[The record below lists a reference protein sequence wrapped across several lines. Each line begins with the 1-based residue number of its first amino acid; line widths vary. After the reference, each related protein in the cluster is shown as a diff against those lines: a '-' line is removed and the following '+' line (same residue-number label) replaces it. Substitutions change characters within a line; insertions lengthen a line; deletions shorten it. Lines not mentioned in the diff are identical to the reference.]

1 MKVSPQ
7 SDIGIK
13 TTTLRSNKTADQTV
27 SVDLQRK
34 RQRRLLSYFLESIQE
49 INEKFDDHL
58 KQESP
63 TPHHN
68 RDGGV
73 MEDKASRLEEAA
85 VKNEVK
91 QHLSY

>member
-7 SDIGIK
+7 SDIGMK
-13 TTTLRSNKTADQTV
+13 TTLRSNKTADQTV

-58 KQESP
+58 KQECP
-63 TPHHN
+63 NPHHN

-73 MEDKASRLEEAA
+73 MEDKTSRLEEAA